1 MNETL
6 NLIYSGLL
14 TAGISVVSFFL
25 KRCFVNLDGK
35 AEKAELQKCTEEVKE
50 FRSQYATKEE
60 VREIRNQMSDMKSSI
75 EFLKEETVRKGDF
88 IRVTGEISSKIDD
101 LSKYLRGKL

>member
-14 TAGISVVSFFL
+14 TVGISVVSFFL

-35 AEKAELQKCTEEVKE
+35 AEKAELQKCAEEVKE
-50 FRSQYATKEE
+50 FRNQYATKEE
-60 VREIRNQMSDMKSSI
+60 VREIRTQMNEMKSSI
-75 EFLKEETVRKGDF
+75 EFLKEETVRKSDF
-88 IRVTGEISSKIDD
+88 IRVTGEISSKIDE